1 MYYILMVQTTPQNT
15 SIFPW
20 NGSQLFRHVKF
31 PVDVLAIAIAITSTP
46 AKLMQQELQLP
57 RKKHRAEMGPKS
69 GLLNDE
75 KKIGG

>member
-1 MYYILMVQTTPQNT
+1 
-15 SIFPW
+15 
-20 NGSQLFRHVKF
+20 
-31 PVDVLAIAIAITSTP
+31 VDVLAIAIAITSTP